1 MLQRKDKITVNCAF
15 RDETL
20 LPKYKNLREMAV
32 CIKIYIKFGIEGRVE
47 RIDVPLCFLSENM
60 H

>member
-1 MLQRKDKITVNCAF
+1 MLQRKDKITVNCAL

-32 CIKIYIKFGIEGRVE
+32 CIKNIKFGIEGRVE
-47 RIDVPLCFLSENM
+47 RIEIILRF
-60 H
+60 